1 MFGVKNIFSGSTLN
15 RSANSQ
21 THIDESDRL
30 ITSTPVC
37 DDSANLEAMNN
48 KNLCALCSETFKA
61 ISSKDSTLQCVC
73 CYYCSSWICIS
84 CFDPRC
90 TTVQQRS
97 SLLQFLSSDKVEVHC
112 GKCTKPNLGDLIY
125 ELNEAKKQ
133 IETLTTTVQDLQ
145 ERVTTVSTP
154 LGGVGAEG
162 VDIARLIAESVAR
175 VVPVAMAEFWATFQ
189 SREKA
194 KCGLVISGLTAV
206 DGKSDMEL
214 VKDTLLPELQVNQGD
229 VTVKSVFRMGKGKK
243 VGTKMLPPLVKVV
256 FDNNDDRNLVLKGA
270 SNLKDSTLLDGVYLR
285 PSLTGLQ
292 QEINQRLL
300 HQRYL
305 HKGKGRRLQV
315 RYSNEG
321 DPFLWDTVTKVRME
335 ETHLNASEATRD
347 VGGAE
352 GGGSPRLSP
361 FH

>member
-1 MFGVKNIFSGSTLN
+1 MLGVKNIFSGSSLN
-15 RSANSQ
+15 RSSTSQ
-21 THIDESDRL
+21 IHVDDSDRL

-37 DDSANLEAMNN
+37 DDSANLDAMNN
-48 KNLCALCSETFKA
+48 KNSCALCSENFKA

-73 CYYCSSWICIS
+73 CYFCSSWICVS
-84 CFDPRC
+84 CLDPKC
-90 TTVQQRS
+90 TTVQQRT

-112 GKCTKPNLGDLIY
+112 GKCTKPDLRNLIS

-133 IETLTTTVQDLQ
+133 IENLTTTVQDLQ
-145 ERVTTVSTP
+145 KRVTNVPTP

-162 VDIARLIAESVAR
+162 VDIATLIAESVAR
-175 VVPVAMAEFWATFQ
+175 VVPIAMAEFWATFQ
-189 SREKA
+189 TRERA
-194 KCGLVISGLTAV
+194 KCGMVISGLSAT

-214 VKDTLLPELQVNQGD
+214 VKDTLLPELQVNEGD

-243 VGTKMLPPLVKVV
+243 VGMKMLPPLVKVV

-270 SNLKDSTLLDGVYLR
+270 KNLKDSSVLDGVYLR
-285 PSLTGLQ
+285 PSLTGPQ

-321 DPFLWDTVTKVRME
+321 DPFLWDTATKVKVE
-335 ETHLNASEATRD
+335 ETHLRASVTTGEA
-347 VGGAE
+347 GGAE
-352 GGGSPRLSP
+352 VGGSPGLSP